1 MHVKT
6 LILGAGLTGLSTA
19 YHLERQGQTDYLLL
33 EQAAAPGGLCASR
46 TVRGFTLDCGGHLL
60 HLHTPYGKKPKI
72 AFQLFIYDKLLRAN
86 GLDKGCRIIDSVYST
101 AKLFSGPPQSEY
113 MGEEFYGLMDEG
125 LGKVLEEMSDLS
137 VPFRRTEDEEVCAY
151 CDFRTICGR

>member
-1 MHVKT
+1 MNIPKADFAIIGGSGT
-6 LILGAGLTGLSTA
+6 LSSNFPLGAKC
-19 YHLERQGQTDYLLL
+19 DD
-33 EQAAAPGGLCASR
+33 
-46 TVRGFTLDCGGHLL
+46 VNIIKDNMVFD
-60 HLHTPYGKKPKI
+60 TPYGKKPKI

>member
-1 MHVKT
+1 MQITDADAEKT
-6 LILGAGLTGLSTA
+6 AGMFFG
-19 YHLERQGQTDYLLL
+19 D
-33 EQAAAPGGLCASR
+33 
-46 TVRGFTLDCGGHLL
+46 
-60 HLHTPYGKKPKI
+60 TPYGKKPKI